1 MNLIIHIIRK
11 ICANFL
17 DGGLR
22 ISNFGLFYSIIQS
35 VLNYVH
41 IVQRAENFE
50 VILDVLDNICLI
62 IKQIKVFKDQIQKGS
77 SLSNLEGFLSES
89 KTVDYF

>member
-1 MNLIIHIIRK
+1 M
-11 ICANFL
+11 
-17 DGGLR
+17 
-22 ISNFGLFYSIIQS
+22 
-35 VLNYVH
+35 
-41 IVQRAENFE
+41 QRAENFE